1 MAADTNNEM
10 LPSSLCDNNNRVFI
24 MTLGNV
30 IRVNNSQKKT
40 SQFWSVIGPLIW
52 LIMRSV
58 MASVMQS
65 AITQANTITP
75 YNNKYI

>member
-30 IRVNNSQKKT
+30 ISVNNSQKN
-40 SQFWSVIGPLIW
+40 
-52 LIMRSV
+52 
-58 MASVMQS
+58 
-65 AITQANTITP
+65 ITILVSNRATHLVNHEVSHGVSHAVGHNTG
-75 YNNKYI
+75 